1 MFFKLYG
8 FKKIIQLRGLLNLH
22 ILRIG
27 KVMAEEIILETEK
40 RTTFGKKNKSLRST
54 GVVPVNMYG
63 LGDSISLQ
71 VKEDTLYKTLKAAGY
86 TTPIKISVDG
96 KDETYTL
103 VRNVDRHPVTD
114 ALVHV
119 DFLRVDME
127 KEIEVQV
134 PVTLI
139 NQDSAPGTRGGAGVV
154 TQGVYEVTILAK
166 PLEIPSELEADCSIL
181 ENLEVSVLAK
191 DLNIPEGASLTSDED
206 AQIAWIQPP
215 RVQEEATV
223 SEVSE
228 GEEGAADGEGSEA
241 EDSSENNQSE
251 ESTE

>member
-1 MFFKLYG
+1 LAKNLDKQQI
-8 FKKIIQLRGLLNLH
+8 KKMAKEINLQ
-22 ILRIG
+22 
-27 KVMAEEIILETEK
+27 TEK
-40 RTTFGKKNKSLRST
+40 RNTFGKKNKSLRST
-54 GVVPVNMYG
+54 GIIPVNMYG

-71 VKEDTLYKTLKAAGY
+71 VDEDILYKTLKEAGY
-86 TTPIKISVDG
+86 TTPIKLSVDG

-114 ALVHV
+114 KLVHV

-134 PVTLI
+134 PVVLI

-181 ENLEVSVLAK
+181 ENLEMYVYAK
-191 DLNIPEGASLTSDED
+191 DLNIPDGASLTSDEE

-215 RVQEEATV
+215 RVQEEVVEAV
-223 SEVSE
+223 SEEGLE
-228 GEEGAADGEGSEA
+228 GEGETTEDGESSDSDSDGGEETSE
-241 EDSSENNQSE
+241 
-251 ESTE
+251 

>member
-1 MFFKLYG
+1 LDK
-8 FKKIIQLRGLLNLH
+8 
-22 ILRIG
+22 LRIG

-40 RTTFGKKNKSLRST
+40 RNTFGKKNKSLRST
-54 GVVPVNMYG
+54 GVIPVNMYG
-63 LGDSISLQ
+63 LGDSVSLQ
-71 VKEDTLYKTLKAAGY
+71 VKEDTLYKTLKEAGY

-96 KDETYTL
+96 KNETYTL

-134 PVTLI
+134 PVLLI
-139 NQDSAPGTRGGAGVV
+139 NQDDAPGTRGGAGVV

-166 PLEIPSELEADCSIL
+166 PLEIPSELQADCSIL
-181 ENLEVSVLAK
+181 ENLEMYVLAK
-191 DLNIPEGASLTSDED
+191 DLDIPEGSVLTSDEE

-215 RVQEEATV
+215 RVQEE
-223 SEVSE
+223 EVVTEAVE
-228 GEEGAADGEGSEA
+228 GEEGAEGEEGTEGAEGADA
-241 EDSSENNQSE
+241 ESSDSE

>member
-1 MFFKLYG
+1 
-8 FKKIIQLRGLLNLH
+8 
-22 ILRIG
+22 
-27 KVMAEEIILETEK
+27 MAEEIILKTEK
-40 RTTFGKKNKSLRST
+40 RSTFGKKNKALRSS

-71 VKEDTLYKTLKAAGY
+71 VKEDTLYKTLKSAGY
-86 TTPIKISVDG
+86 TTPIKITIDG

-114 ALVHV
+114 VLVHV

-134 PVTLI
+134 PVSLT
-139 NQDSAPGTRGGAGVV
+139 NQEDAPGTRGGAGVV

-166 PLEIPSELEADCSIL
+166 PLEIPSELLADCSTL
-181 ENLEVSVLAK
+181 ENLEMSVLAK
-191 DLNIPEGASLTSDED
+191 DLNIPKGAILTSDEE

-215 RVQEEATV
+215 RVQEE
-223 SEVSE
+223 EVVTEAVEGAE
-228 GEEGAADGEGSEA
+228 GEEGADSE
-241 EDSSENNQSE
+241 SSESENSE
-251 ESTE
+251 E

>member
-1 MFFKLYG
+1 
-8 FKKIIQLRGLLNLH
+8 
-22 ILRIG
+22 
-27 KVMAEEIILETEK
+27 MAEEIILQTEK
-40 RTTFGKKNKSLRST
+40 RNTFGKKNKSLRST
-54 GVVPVNMYG
+54 GVIPVNMYG
-63 LGDSISLQ
+63 LGDSVSLQ
-71 VKEDTLYKTLKAAGY
+71 VKEDTLYKTLKEAGY

-96 KDETYTL
+96 KNETYTL

-134 PVTLI
+134 PVLLI
-139 NQDSAPGTRGGAGVV
+139 NQDDAPGTRGGAGVV

-166 PLEIPSELEADCSIL
+166 PLEIPSELQADCSIL
-181 ENLEVSVLAK
+181 ENLEMYVLAK
-191 DLNIPEGASLTSDED
+191 DLDIPEGSVLTSDEE

-215 RVQEEATV
+215 RVQEE
-223 SEVSE
+223 EVVTEAVE
-228 GEEGAADGEGSEA
+228 GEEGEEGTEGAEGADA
-241 EDSSENNQSE
+241 ESSDSE

>member
-1 MFFKLYG
+1 
-8 FKKIIQLRGLLNLH
+8 
-22 ILRIG
+22 
-27 KVMAEEIILETEK
+27 MAEEIILETEK
-40 RTTFGKKNKSLRST
+40 RNTFGKKNKSLRST
-54 GVVPVNMYG
+54 GVIPVNMYG
-63 LGDSISLQ
+63 LGDSVSLQ
-71 VKEDTLYKTLKAAGY
+71 VKEDTLYKTLKEAGY

-96 KDETYTL
+96 KNETYTL

-134 PVTLI
+134 PVLLT
-139 NQDSAPGTRGGAGVV
+139 NQDDAPGTRGGAGVV

-166 PLEIPSELEADCSIL
+166 PLEILSELQADCSIL
-181 ENLEVSVLAK
+181 ENLEMYVLAK
-191 DLNIPEGASLTSDED
+191 DLDIPEGSVLTSDEE

-215 RVQEEATV
+215 RVQEE
-223 SEVSE
+223 EVVTEAVE
-228 GEEGAADGEGSEA
+228 GEEGAEGEEGTEGAEGADA
-241 EDSSENNQSE
+241 ESSDSE